1 MTDLKGLCLEEQS
14 GQCALAV
21 YVTDVQCVELQEPI
35 LRLEAKHPKVG
46 RYVWRALHRGLGLL
60 GEYCTPD
67 LLLYLLGMY
76 YWQGEED
83 ESAALEELKA
93 QGEDVSQIEMVRRS
107 EVDRQFPKWILNL
120 EKFSDRAPRRLQR
133 LPFAKTVERLMSFE
147 PNQLARPALE
157 SQSIPLI
164 YVPWENSIM
173 GQVADEHFNLL
184 NQNYETLQF
193 LALFDPDSRES
204 FTGALKQFRVY
215 LEVLQ
220 AVEQLL
226 DALLGAGDSRPVT
239 IGTPKESP
247 SELAATHAL
256 LLYNGN
262 STSNRGMVTVHSIA
276 RGPGRYVL
284 LPGKPASAA
293 ALYRLIAHFNPSI
306 ACTELLPEHLLRH
319 NANEL
324 LWHCPSRVTPIFFQ
338 TNQEEL
344 NAISGKPV
352 RHPHL
357 LFHVVDRNLYV
368 AALPDEQRPSAETL
382 LMRAPYYNVSSE
394 GQVCQGSMSTPSGHR
409 PGVIEHWE
417 KAFFKSAF
425 THAHGGA
432 FQLTT
437 HPRGHAGL
445 WIEQTGNSH
454 SPFPIEHLVPTKLT
468 VRQWLNSHLS

>member
-1 MTDLKGLCLEEQS
+1 MTDLKALCLEEES
-14 GQCALAV
+14 GRCALAV
-21 YVTDVQCVELQEPI
+21 FASEVQCVELQEPI

-76 YWQGEED
+76 YWQGEEN
-83 ESAALEELKA
+83 ESAAIEDLKV

-107 EVDRQFPKWILNL
+107 EVDRQFPKWVLGM
-120 EKFSDRAPRRLQR
+120 EASVDQAPRRLKQ
-133 LPFAKTVERLMSFE
+133 LPFAKTVQRLMSIE
-147 PNQLARPALE
+147 PNQLPRPALE
-157 SQSIPLI
+157 AQSIPLI
-164 YVPWENSIM
+164 YVPWEGSVM

-184 NQNYETLQF
+184 NQNYETIQF
-193 LALFDPDSRES
+193 LALFNPDSEES
-204 FTGALKQFRVY
+204 FANALKQIRLY

-220 AVEQLL
+220 AVEDLL

-247 SELAATHAL
+247 GELAATHAL
-256 LLYNGN
+256 LLYNGGN
-262 STSNRGMVTVHSIA
+262 TLNRGMVTVHSIA

-293 ALYRLIAHFNPSI
+293 ALHRLVAHFNPSV
-306 ACTELLPEHLLRH
+306 ACAELLPEHLLRY

-324 LWHCPSRVTPIFFQ
+324 LWHCPARLAPIFFQ
-338 TNQEEL
+338 TSQEEL
-344 NAISGKPV
+344 NAISGKPA

-357 LFHVVDRNLYV
+357 VFHVAGRNLYV
-368 AALPDEQRPSAETL
+368 AALRDEQRPRLDTS
-382 LMRAPYYNVSSE
+382 LMRAPYYNVGSE
-394 GQVCQGSMSTPSGHR
+394 GQVCQGSMSAPCGHR
-409 PGVIEHWE
+409 PDAIDQWE
-417 KAFFKSAF
+417 QAFFQSAF

-432 FQLTT
+432 FQLTA

-445 WIEQTGNSH
+445 WLAQTKDPH
-454 SPFPIEHLVPTKLT
+454 RAFPVEYLVPVKLT
-468 VRQWLNSHLS
+468 LRQWLKSHGP